1 MTVEIDSQ
9 TGPMAWADLD
19 EATRA
24 KLDKKLN
31 GLYGSGDTPA
41 AFESIPLDKQQALL
55 LLMRRL
61 AALNLWDAVRLIDNV
76 YGEGGVGM
84 YFTAWPYL
92 WSTLQR
98 RKDFTRRFARHR
110 DNTGGFL
117 EKSRL
122 HATLHFLYLDKGE
135 RHWHVHF
142 DLYGPWGSPLT
153 TARHL
158 LREKFLGQYPD
169 WRAISAYFDG
179 ISGQ

>member
-1 MTVEIDSQ
+1 V
-9 TGPMAWADLD
+9 AFDLI
-19 EATRA
+19 AH
-24 KLDKKLN
+24 
-31 GLYGSGDTPA
+31 
-41 AFESIPLDKQQALL
+41 DKQQALL

-61 AALNLWDAVRLIDNV
+61 VALNLWDAVRVIDNV

-92 WSTLQR
+92 WSTLNR
-98 RKDFTRRFARHR
+98 RKDFTRRFARHK
-110 DNTGGFL
+110 DNSGGFI

-122 HATLHFLYLDKGE
+122 NASLHFLYIDDSE

-158 LREKFLGQYPD
+158 LNEKFLGRYPD
-169 WRAISAYFDG
+169 WSD
-179 ISGQ
+179 ISGHFALNPDH